1 VRFHSL
7 GVVMFGVVVATASPS
22 AARAANA
29 NDAADAASAKD
40 LFEHGRDLRA
50 RGNCADALPLFQKA
64 YAIYP
69 PGLGSLRNTAV
80 CQEALGRFASARES
94 WLELRRAVAASND
107 GKYTGWLED
116 CDRAASRL
124 APKVARL
131 TTDLSVFAAGGQATG
146 NDDVDVTVDGQ
157 PLSRDRLGVA
167 IEHDPGTYVVRATG
181 AAVATPGQEAI
192 DLAPGDD
199 KRVSLRITVNRPSA
213 PLADEEAVTEPAASS
228 GAEQGGGS
236 TAMRT
241 AGWIAVGAGGVGI
254 VGAAVSLVLRQS
266 ALGNLKRNCPR
277 YTEAPC
283 DPSFQS
289 TVTSD
294 EKLGRTASTLLTAFG
309 IVAGAGAVAGI
320 ALLTASGPHRT
331 QTALVLTPTGVGA
344 AGTF

>member
-7 GVVMFGVVVATASPS
+7 GVVLFGAVVATASPS
-22 AARAANA
+22 AARAANTT
-29 NDAADAASAKD
+29 DAADAASAKE

-64 YAIYP
+64 YSIYP

-80 CQEALGRFASARES
+80 CQEALGRFASARDS

-107 GKYTGWLED
+107 GKYAGWLED
-116 CDRAASRL
+116 CDRAATRL
-124 APKVARL
+124 APKIARL

-167 IEHDPGTYVVRATG
+167 IDHDPGSYVVRATG
-181 AAVATPGQEAI
+181 AAVSVPGQETI
-192 DLAPGDD
+192 DLAAGDD
-199 KRVSLRITVNRPSA
+199 KRVSLRVTVNRPSA
-213 PLADEEAVTEPAASS
+213 PLADEEAASEPSASP
-228 GAEQGGGS
+228 GVEQGGS
-236 TAMRT
+236 PAMRT

-266 ALGNLKRNCPR
+266 ALGNLKGSCSR
-277 YTEAPC
+277 YAVAPC

-289 TVTSD
+289 TIMSD
-294 EKLGRTASTLLTAFG
+294 ERLGRTASTLLTVFG
-309 IVAGAGAVAGI
+309 IVAGAGAVAGV

-331 QTALVLTPTGVGA
+331 QTALVLTPAGLGA
-344 AGTF
+344 EGTF

>member
-7 GVVMFGVVVATASPS
+7 GVVLFGAVVATASPS
-22 AARAANA
+22 MARAANTT
-29 NDAADAASAKD
+29 DAADAASAKD

-64 YAIYP
+64 DSVYP

-80 CQEALGRFASARES
+80 CQETLGRFASARGS

-107 GKYTGWLED
+107 TKYAGWLED

-167 IEHDPGTYVVRATG
+167 IEHDPGSYVVRATG
-181 AAVATPGQEAI
+181 AAVSVPGQETI
-192 DLAPGDD
+192 DLAAGDD
-199 KRVSLRITVNRPSA
+199 KRVSLRVTVTRPSS
-213 PLADEEAVTEPAASS
+213 PLADEEAAGEPAPSS
-228 GAEQGGGS
+228 RNEEGGS
-236 TAMRT
+236 PAMRT
-241 AGWIAVGAGGVGI
+241 AGWIAIGAGGVGI

-266 ALGNLKRNCPR
+266 ALGNLKNSCPD
-277 YTEAPC
+277 YAKAPC
-283 DPSFQS
+283 NPSFQS

-294 EKLGRTASTLLTAFG
+294 VKLGRTASTLLTVFG
-309 IVAGAGAVAGI
+309 IMGGAGAIAGI

-344 AGTF
+344 EGTF